1 MVSSSQSPRIGASPN
16 SGLAVI
22 AIAGVMAVTV
32 LLFPFDARL
41 EFRSCYVACMA
52 LLFIGLLSCY
62 DISTRETVP
71 LDPFYIVSVIYLF
84 MYAICPMYDIKI
96 GKYLWYGYAV
106 FQNGCFATLV
116 ALIGYVA
123 FYLTYRNSFK
133 KNQRNA
139 VSVSWPGRGGLPK
152 YLVPFILLMWV
163 FCFAANAFYMV
174 SGGNSLVYC
183 LTLGF
188 VGEGGGE
195 SSDVSL
201 GFVSMFSYAL
211 PATTLLYC
219 QYGKGKLIKGLMI
232 YLMIVLQVSRGFRF
246 IIIQIVIMLLIYYR
260 LKHKRYPNIA
270 LMGLVAFL
278 MLAALLLMTIFRGDV
293 RSGAGMDLSVVSSG
307 VLTDAFDDMFWD
319 NLRIYKNYFG
329 MVGVIPNLFP
339 FCYGDEIVIGTL
351 VMLIPRIIW
360 PSKPSMY
367 GGEGLAVLI
376 GPNIASGQ
384 AYPGLGEYYYAL
396 GVAGVVIMMSLFAL
410 LMKYISAKK
419 GHSEDPLDWITY
431 AAVASCSLQL
441 IIRGYMPSNFWLV
454 VFSVLPVTLVRMFF
468 GSVSERRDLKQ

>member
-1 MVSSSQSPRIGASPN
+1 MVSSSQGPRIGASPN
-16 SGLAVI
+16 SGLIIILIAAIMVI
-22 AIAGVMAVTV
+22 SA
-32 LLFPFDARL
+32 LLFPFDAGL
-41 EFRSCYVACMA
+41 DYCSCYAACTV
-52 LLFIGLLSCY
+52 LLFVGLLCCY
-62 DISTRETVP
+62 DVSTRRTAP
-71 LDPFYIVSVIYLF
+71 FDPFYIVSVIYLC

-96 GKYLWYGYAV
+96 GEYLWYGYAV

-123 FYLTYRNSFK
+123 FYLFYRNSFK
-133 KNQRNA
+133 SNQKKTA
-139 VSVSWPGRGGLPK
+139 PMSWAGGGEQPK
-152 YLVPFILLMWV
+152 YLVLFILVVWL

-188 VGEGGGE
+188 AGEGGGE

-219 QYGKGKLIKGLMI
+219 QYGKGKLVKGAMI
-232 YLMIVLQVSRGFRF
+232 YLMLVLQVSRGFRF

-270 LMGLVAFL
+270 LMGSATFF
-278 MLAALLLMTIFRGDV
+278 MLAALLLMTIFRSDV
-293 RSGAGMDLSVVSSG
+293 RSGTGMDLSVISSN
-307 VLTDAFDDMFWD
+307 VLTDAFDEMFWD
-319 NLRIYKNYFG
+319 NLRIYKNFYG
-329 MVGVIPNLFP
+329 MVGVIPDSFP

-384 AYPGLGEYYYAL
+384 AYPSLGEYYYAL
-396 GVAGVVIMMSLFAL
+396 GVAGVIIMMGLFAV
-410 LMKYISAKK
+410 LMKYMSARK
-419 GHSEDPLDWITY
+419 GHSDDPLDWIMY

-454 VFSVLPVTLVRMFF
+454 VFSVLPVILVRVFF
-468 GSVSERRDLKQ
+468 GRAAEMRDTKQ